1 MTEGDIII
9 ISTSSTVS
17 NIACYEM
24 SDEGSIINSQSDW
37 ALSFSA
43 NQSGEKCL
51 GLIIEGSEEFTFT
64 LTWDYIEPVV
74 NVQDDNTDDDD
85 ENGDD
90 KKGHNDKSD
99 KKDAGKIILGLIVL
113 VLLIYLIAMM
123 RSPTPEKMYFEEE

>member
-1 MTEGDIII
+1 
-9 ISTSSTVS
+9 
-17 NIACYEM
+17 
-24 SDEGSIINSQSDW
+24 
-37 ALSFSA
+37 LSFNA

-51 GLIIEGSEEFTFT
+51 GLIIEGSEEFAFT

-74 NVQDDNTDDDD
+74 NVHDDDD
-85 ENGDD
+85 DDDDDDYDDD

-99 KKDAGKIILGLIVL
+99 KKDAGKAILAIIAL